1 MLDLD
6 PLIMSS
12 FHPLLV
18 ELGAVVGLIPPFIQF
33 SLLDLPFNP
42 GWLEIHFPP
51 LNCPMGSEL
60 KINWSTASF
69 AIDQLVRCLSYQRL
83 EGCSICPECLGYH
96 AIPSFPH
103 GIRYL
108 LQNVSGL
115 LVWCFCL
122 AIGIGM
128 VWSSS
133 PMGLLSTRWDT
144 SCRSCLVKCE
154 PSLPNMTLGNSKK
167 GNVIFLNHLLWILRV
182 GGNTGSAFIH
192 LDK

>member
-1 MLDLD
+1 MKARNREEYLISHFEMLDLD
-6 PLIMSS
+6 PLIMSC

-18 ELGAVVGLIPPFIQF
+18 ELGAVVGLLPPLIQF

-60 KINWSTASF
+60 KVNWCTTSF
-69 AIDQLVRCLSYQRL
+69 SIDQLVRCLSYRRL

-96 AIPSFPH
+96 VIPSFPH
-103 GIRYL
+103 GIRHL
-108 LQNVSGL
+108 MQNVSDL
-115 LVWCFCL
+115 LVRCFRL

-133 PMGLLSTRWDT
+133 TVVLLSIRWDT
-144 SCRSCLVKCE
+144 SCRSCLVKRE
-154 PSLPNMTLGNSKK
+154 SSLPNMTLGNSKQ
-167 GNVIFLNHLLWILRV
+167 GNVI
-182 GGNTGSAFIH
+182 S
-192 LDK
+192 